1 MNDIFFFQANMSDP
15 SSKQPIKNI
24 SFIALYWYCMHL
36 SNKARL
42 VTGLEKKLALK
53 TIQRNQQQ

>member
-1 MNDIFFFQANMSDP
+1 MNEIFFFQANMSDP

-42 VTGLEKKLALK
+42 VTGLEKKLL
-53 TIQRNQQQ
+53 